1 MAYMLPLR
9 YVLLSE
15 KRNKDDPR
23 CDFGVCATRI
33 VGIMSMDAFQA
44 RETVKRERRAGTLIN
59 AAGREAVQ
67 SCVFL
72 DNGNVVASPLTV
84 KKIMA
89 NIEKSNSKELKQHR
103 AYETRRLK
111 VYDVVDEQ
119 PDEEDV
125 EHDDM
130 TTDFGD
136 MVVDWCDVRETQR
149 NGDKV
154 QVYYEPSQ
162 D

>member
-15 KRNKDDPR
+15 KRNKEDQR

-72 DNGNVVASPLTV
+72 DNGNVVASPLSV
-84 KKIMA
+84 KKIMS
-89 NIEKSNSKELKQHR
+89 NIEKSNSKELKRHK

-111 VYDVVDEQ
+111 VYDVVDEE
-119 PDEEDV
+119 PDENDKQY
-125 EHDDM
+125 DDM
-130 TTDFGD
+130 TTDLEEVFD
-136 MVVDWCDVRETQR
+136 
-149 NGDKV
+149 
-154 QVYYEPSQ
+154 
-162 D
+162 